1 MSRNIKIA
9 AFIAILCAFFL
20 LWVNGIG
27 WIMLAIRSGIDVDW
41 LRWIALIPSIAV
53 YFGFTVV
60 YGVKFIIWTSQKLG
74 L

>member
-1 MSRNIKIA
+1 
-9 AFIAILCAFFL
+9 
-20 LWVNGIG
+20 
-27 WIMLAIRSGIDVDW
+27 MLAIRSGIDVDW